1 MPLPCPGPA
10 QISLVDIQNEFG
22 GSNSIGLNEY
32 YRNGGL
38 VPSNNTSVPTS
49 GTISFGNF
57 FCAVNE
63 IVVYITATTTN
74 VNLQSLFEATY
85 PGSWAQTVP
94 KRVVVNSG
102 VIVGATDTSN
112 YALNIPS
119 GFGGTVKVDN
129 NGSIQGAGGASN
141 GGNGGPAILAGAP
154 GVTINNLG
162 TIYGGGGGGGTGGAG
177 GTGTYTSL
185 GAVQALGVSGWNTFP
200 GYGGG
205 QYGYRC
211 QQTCVVAF
219 PSYSNVYAGFNVGNP
234 YRDKYC
240 CVACCYGSCCDC
252 CTNDAEQ
259 NAFAS
264 CCYGQP
270 SVTNYTAGGAGGA
283 GGVGQ
288 GYNQAATN
296 GVGGSAGGTNAGTG
310 GTGGTG
316 GTWGTS
322 GNTGGTGANGNNGV
336 GVGGSGGG
344 AAGYYIVNNG
354 NVTWTTTGTRLGG
367 VG

>member
-1 MPLPCPGPA
+1 MSA
-10 QISLVDIQNEFG
+10 VWI
-22 GSNSIGLNEY
+22 
-32 YRNGGL
+32 RNGNTWKQSSIYVRVGGVWKLCTIPILYTAEL
-38 VPSNNTSVPTS
+38 VIHILAANNNT
-49 GTISFGNF
+49 
-57 FCAVNE
+57 
-63 IVVYITATTTN
+63 TANQN
-74 VNLQSLFEATY
+74 VDVKNLFEATY
-85 PGSWAQTVP
+85 PGSWSAGVS
-94 KRVVVNSG
+94 KRVIVDPG
-102 VIVGATDTSN
+102 AIVGATNTSN

-119 GFGGTVKVDN
+119 GFGGTVKIDN
-129 NGSIQGAGGASN
+129 NGSIQGAGGVGSSVQ
-141 GGNGGPAILAGAP
+141 GGNAIFAGAA
-154 GVTINNLG
+154 GITINNQG
-162 TIYGGGGGGGTGGAG
+162 TIYAGGGSGGTGGTGGAG
-177 GTGTYTSL
+177 SYTSL
-185 GAVQALGVSGWNTFP
+185 GAVQALGSSGWNTFP
-200 GYGGG
+200 GYGYG
-205 QYGYRC
+205 QYVYRC

-219 PSYSNVYAGFNVGNP
+219 PSYANVYAGFNVGNP

-283 GGVGQ
+283 GGAGQ

>member
-1 MPLPCPGPA
+1 MRIVKIRDAGQWIIPNTYIRVGGVWVLANNYVRYLGDWGDE
-10 QISLVDIQNEFG
+10 LVI
-22 GSNSIGLNEY
+22 
-32 YRNGGL
+32 
-38 VPSNNTSVPTS
+38 
-49 GTISFGNF
+49 
-57 FCAVNE
+57 
-63 IVVYITATTTN
+63 YITATTTN
-74 VNLQSLFEATY
+74 VNLQSLFQATY

-141 GGNGGPAILAGAP
+141 GGNGGPAILAGAS

-162 TIYGGGGGGGTGGAG
+162 TIYGGGGGGGGG
-177 GTGTYTSL
+177 GTGGTGSYTAYVLIEEKYVPIRSWGSDMYYGIKSYTSSTPYGYERVYWGPYVQYETNLEWRL
-185 GAVQALGVSGWNTFP
+185 GTLTLANAASGFWGHVDEYTAQHWLPQNISSAGGVS
-200 GYGGG
+200 
-205 QYGYRC
+205 
-211 QQTCVVAF
+211 
-219 PSYSNVYAGFNVGNP
+219 
-234 YRDKYC
+234 
-240 CVACCYGSCCDC
+240 
-252 CTNDAEQ
+252 
-259 NAFAS
+259 
-264 CCYGQP
+264 
-270 SVTNYTAGGAGGA
+270 GA

-316 GTWGTS
+316 GAFGTS

-336 GVGGSGGG
+336 GAGGSGGG

-354 NVTWTTTGTRLGG
+354 NVTWTTTGTRLGS

>member
-1 MPLPCPGPA
+1 MRTIKIRSADNWIIPNTY
-10 QISLVDIQNEFG
+10 IRVG
-22 GSNSIGLNEY
+22 GAWVL
-32 YRNGGL
+32 
-38 VPSNNTSVPTS
+38 SNNYVRYLADW
-49 GTISFGNF
+49 GNEL
-57 FCAVNE
+57 V
-63 IVVYITATTTN
+63 IYITATTTN

-85 PGSWAQTVP
+85 PGSWAQTAP
-94 KRVVVNSG
+94 KRVVINSG

-141 GGNGGPAILAGAP
+141 GGNGGPAILAGAS

-162 TIYGGGGGGGTGGAG
+162 TIYGGGGGGGTGGTGGAG
-177 GTGTYTSL
+177 SYTSL
-185 GAVQALGVSGWNTFP
+185 GAVQALGSSGWNTFP
-200 GYGGG
+200 GYGYG

-219 PSYSNVYAGFNVGNP
+219 PSYANVYAGFNVGNP

-270 SVTNYTAGGAGGA
+270 SVTNYTAGGSGGA

-288 GYNQAATN
+288 GYNQSAAN

-310 GTGGTG
+310 GTGGAG
-316 GTWGTS
+316 GAWGTS

-336 GVGGSGGG
+336 GAGGSGGG

-354 NVTWTTTGTRLGG
+354 NVTWTTTGTRLGS